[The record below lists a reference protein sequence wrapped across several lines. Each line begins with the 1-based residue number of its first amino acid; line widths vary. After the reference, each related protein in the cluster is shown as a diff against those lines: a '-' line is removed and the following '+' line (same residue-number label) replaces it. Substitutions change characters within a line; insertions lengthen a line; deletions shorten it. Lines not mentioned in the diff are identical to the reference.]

1 MYNNANNNMNPLIS
15 LLSGLTSGGQGQ
27 PQPQQKP
34 TPQQGGGQG
43 NPLME
48 LLTAMVSGQ
57 NAMNA
62 LTNILPQAAQM
73 MNNRGGQNM
82 EQFVRNEYQNH
93 GVDINA
99 AMQQLQEMMGSMNAN
114 NNNYGGQNANNG
126 YNPNGGQNT
135 NNNYGGQNNSGSTNN
150 TNNNMM

>member
-1 MYNNANNNMNPLIS
+1 MYSNANNNMNPLIS
-15 LLSGLTSGGQGQ
+15 LLSGLTGGQSQPQ

-34 TPQQGGGQG
+34 TPQSGGGQGGG

-73 MNNRGGQNM
+73 MNSRGGQNM

-99 AMQQLQEMMGSMNAN
+99 AMQQLQEMMGTMNAN
-114 NNNYGGQNANNG
+114 NY
-126 YNPNGGQNT
+126 GGQNT

>member
-1 MYNNANNNMNPLIS
+1 MNPLIS
-15 LLSGLTSGGQGQ
+15 LLSGLTGGQSQPQ

-34 TPQQGGGQG
+34 TPHSGGGQGGG

-99 AMQQLQEMMGSMNAN
+99 AMQQLQEMMGTM
-114 NNNYGGQNANNG
+114 NANNG

-135 NNNYGGQNNSGSTNN
+135 NNNYGGQNNSSSTNN

>member
-1 MYNNANNNMNPLIS
+1 MYSNANNNMNPLIS
-15 LLSGLTSGGQGQ
+15 LLSGLTGGQSQPQ

-34 TPQQGGGQG
+34 TPQLGGGQGGG

-99 AMQQLQEMMGSMNAN
+99 AMQQLQEMMGTMNAN
-114 NNNYGGQNANNG
+114 NY
-126 YNPNGGQNT
+126 GGQNT
-135 NNNYGGQNNSGSTNN
+135 NNNYGGQNNSGPTNN

>member
-1 MYNNANNNMNPLIS
+1 MYGNINNNNPLIS
-15 LLSGLTSGGQGQ
+15 LLSGMMGGGQSGQSQ
-27 PQPQQKP
+27 PQKPQQ
-34 TPQQGGGQG
+34 TPQQGGG

-73 MNNRGGQNM
+73 MNNRGNQSVEN
-82 EQFVRNEYQNH
+82 FVRNEYQNH

-99 AMQQLQEMMGSMNAN
+99 AMQQLQEMMGGMNA
-114 NNNYGGQNANNG
+114 NNYGGQG
-126 YNPNGGQNT
+126 T
-135 NNNYGGQNNSGSTNN
+135 NNNYGGQNNTGNTGANNTNN
-150 TNNNMM
+150 TNNIM